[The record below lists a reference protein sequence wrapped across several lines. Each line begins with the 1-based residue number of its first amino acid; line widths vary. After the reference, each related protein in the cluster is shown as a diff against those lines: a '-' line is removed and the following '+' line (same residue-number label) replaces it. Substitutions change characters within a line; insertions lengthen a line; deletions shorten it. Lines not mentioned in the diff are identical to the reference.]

1 MHFEV
6 NNRQAVQEAIAALCR
21 FLDNEGLPQERVF
34 DSRLVASELLGN
46 VFKHSDG
53 VAKLNG
59 SIQNGYVEITVW
71 SSVAFLPPKQSTCAD
86 VYAEHGRG
94 LFLIDRVC
102 EERRINDDGAIVVR
116 IRI

>member
-6 NNRQAVQEAIAALCR
+6 NDREAMQQAITALCR
-21 FLDNEGLPQERVF
+21 FLGEKGLSSDRVF

-46 VFKHSDG
+46 VFKHTDG
-53 VAKLNG
+53 VAKLKG
-59 SIQNGYVEITVW
+59 SVQDGYVEIAVW
-71 SSVAFLPPKQSTCAD
+71 SSVKFIPPKTARCSD

-94 LFLIDRVC
+94 LFLIDRIC
-102 EERRINDDGAIVVR
+102 EERKVTDDGEVIVR

>member
-6 NNRQAVQEAIAALCR
+6 NSKQAVQEAIAALCR
-21 FLDNEGLPQERVF
+21 FLDGEGLSKERVF

-46 VFKHSDG
+46 IFKHTDG
-53 VAKLNG
+53 VARLK
-59 SIQNGYVEITVW
+59 SRVQNGFVEIAVW
-71 SSVAFLPPKQSTCAD
+71 SSVASTSPTQSTCAD

-102 EERRINDDGAIVVR
+102 EERSVSGEGEVIVR